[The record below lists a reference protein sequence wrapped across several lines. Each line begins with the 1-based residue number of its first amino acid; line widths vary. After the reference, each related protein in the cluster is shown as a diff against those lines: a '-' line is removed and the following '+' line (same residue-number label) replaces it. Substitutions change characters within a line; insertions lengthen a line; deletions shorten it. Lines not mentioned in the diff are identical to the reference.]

1 MAVAVGDIAVGKVTK
16 IMPFGAFV
24 RLENGES
31 GLVHISEVSSGFVKD
46 INEVLA
52 VGQEVRVNVIGID
65 EKKRI
70 NLSIKKADDTAK
82 KEQPCPRSSA
92 PAPAFVREKRPSEP
106 QSFDDMISKFMK
118 ESGDKLSDFKDNKR
132 TRPRRK

>member
-52 VGQEVRVNVIGID
+52 VGQEVRVKVIGID

-82 KEQPCPRSSA
+82 KEQPRPRSSA
-92 PAPAFVREKRPSEP
+92 PAPAFVREKRSPEP

>member
-52 VGQEVRVNVIGID
+52 VGQEVRVKVISID
-65 EKKRI
+65 DKKRI
-70 NLSIKKADDTAK
+70 NLSIKKRMTRQRK
-82 KEQPCPRSSA
+82 NSR
-92 PAPAFVREKRPSEP
+92 VREVPLPHLR
-106 QSFDDMISKFMK
+106 
-118 ESGDKLSDFKDNKR
+118 L
-132 TRPRRK
+132 

>member
-46 INEVLA
+46 INEVLD
-52 VGQEVRVNVIGID
+52 VGQEVRVKVVGID

-70 NLSIKKADDTAK
+70 NLSIKKADDSAK
-82 KEQPCPRSSA
+82 KEQPQRRSSA
-92 PAPAFVREKRPSEP
+92 PAPVFVREKKSSEP

-118 ESGDKLSDFKDNKR
+118 ESGDKLSDFKDTKR

>member
-52 VGQEVRVNVIGID
+52 VGQEVRVKVISID
-65 EKKRI
+65 DKKRI

-82 KEQPCPRSSA
+82 KNSR
-92 PAPAFVREKRPSEP
+92 VREVPLPHLR
-106 QSFDDMISKFMK
+106 
-118 ESGDKLSDFKDNKR
+118 L
-132 TRPRRK
+132 

>member
-52 VGQEVRVNVIGID
+52 VGQEVRVKVIGID

-82 KEQPCPRSSA
+82 KEQPRPRSSA
-92 PAPAFVREKRPSEP
+92 PAPAFVREKRPAEP

>member
-52 VGQEVRVNVIGID
+52 VGQEVRVKVISID
-65 EKKRI
+65 DKKRI

-82 KEQPCPRSSA
+82 KRTAVSEKFRSRACVCKGKKA
-92 PAPAFVREKRPSEP
+92 P
-106 QSFDDMISKFMK
+106 
-118 ESGDKLSDFKDNKR
+118 
-132 TRPRRK
+132 